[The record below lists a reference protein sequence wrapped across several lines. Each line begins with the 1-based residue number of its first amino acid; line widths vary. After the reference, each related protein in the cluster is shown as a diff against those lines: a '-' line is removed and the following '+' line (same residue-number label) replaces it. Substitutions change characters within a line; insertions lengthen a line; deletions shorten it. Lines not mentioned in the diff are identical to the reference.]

1 MFTTTQSPIVSS
13 TNERGLRPTRDELC
27 QNIQLLIQLRW
38 AAGLG
43 ILSVTAFARYA
54 LDIRLQTAA
63 LMLIGV
69 AVLLYNSLLS
79 LTCRGDTNARQVERA
94 AWGQMILDWGAM
106 AALVHFTGGITSPAL
121 IYFVIHA
128 ALAGTVLLPWQARSL
143 AVLAT
148 AIVIGI
154 ALTEREG
161 ILPHVAIPE
170 FEMSGTLYQNGT
182 YITGVVFF
190 FGTAI
195 LTLSELVTRIAQ
207 RLRQREERI
216 RQLYEA
222 RSTFLRVATHELRA
236 PLGAGLSLM
245 HNIQQGY
252 AGEFTPEQG
261 DILDRVTRR
270 LEGLRTLIDDLLTL
284 AASQEVTA
292 AHVPLEPVG
301 VCPILDR
308 IVEREMPN
316 AERKNIQ
323 LTCDKSTDAG
333 VVMAGYVGLGIIL
346 GNLLNNA
353 IKYTPEG
360 GRVNVKY
367 RLNRP
372 AQRIEITVSDSGIG
386 IPADDMP
393 RLFDEFFRARNTKT
407 LQVTGTGIGLSTV
420 RTLLDRYHGH
430 ITIESEE
437 GKGTTVHVTLPLA
450 LRYTLS
456 DG

>member
-1 MFTTTQSPIVSS
+1 MSTATQSPTVSS
-13 TNERGLRPTRDELC
+13 TSERGLRPTHDELR
-27 QNIQLLIQLRW
+27 QNVQLLIQLRW
-38 AAGLG
+38 AAGFG
-43 ILSVTAFARYA
+43 ILSITAFARYV
-54 LDIRLQTAA
+54 LDIHLQTTA
-63 LMLIGV
+63 LLLIGL
-69 AVLLYNSLLS
+69 AVLVYNFLLS
-79 LTCRGDTNARQVERA
+79 ITFRGDTTARQVERA
-94 AWGQMILDWGAM
+94 AWVQIILDWIAM
-106 AALVHFTGGITSPAL
+106 TALVHFTGGITSPAL
-121 IYFVIHA
+121 IYFMIHA

-143 AVLAT
+143 ALLAT

-154 ALTEREG
+154 ALFEREG

-170 FEMSGTLYQNGT
+170 FEMSSALYQNGT

-195 LTLSELVTRIAQ
+195 FTLSELVTRIAQ

-216 RQLYEA
+216 RELYEA
-222 RSTFLRVATHELRA
+222 RSTFLRVATHELRS

-252 AGEFTPEQG
+252 AGEFTPQQG
-261 DILDRVTRR
+261 EILDRVTRR

-301 VCPILDR
+301 VCAVLDQ
-308 IVEREMPN
+308 IIERETPN
-316 AERKNIQ
+316 AAGKNIQ
-323 LTCDKSTDAG
+323 LTCEKSTEAG
-333 VVMAGYVGLGIIL
+333 VVMAGDVGLAIIL

-360 GRVNVKY
+360 GKVSVKY
-367 RLNRP
+367 RLNRA
-372 AQRIEITVSDSGIG
+372 AQRVEISVSDTGIG
-386 IPADDMP
+386 IPADDLP

-407 LQVTGTGIGLSTV
+407 LQVTGTGIGLATV
-420 RTLLDRYHGH
+420 RTLLDRYNGH

-450 LRYTLS
+450 SATL
-456 DG
+456 